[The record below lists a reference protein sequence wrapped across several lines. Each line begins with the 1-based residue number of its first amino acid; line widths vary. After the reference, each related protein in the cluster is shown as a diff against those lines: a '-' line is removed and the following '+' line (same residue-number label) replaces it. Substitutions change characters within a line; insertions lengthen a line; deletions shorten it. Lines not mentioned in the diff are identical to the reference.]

1 MLSADFCCAWPH
13 SCWSIIVHPQWQG
26 TLGVKA
32 KKIKRHKQF
41 RTETPQNTTKHLSH
55 SKRTGFCYQH
65 RVRDICDLFRGFM
78 GFEYWGE
85 CQIHVNFH
93 LSFMHSLC
101 LWRST
106 WPRCKTNGRC
116 QTVSVPLQSKGALS
130 RPKSPN
136 GWIQM
141 EPKADTT
148 ATPLP
153 TAFTSCSEVSL
164 FAITR
169 VSSDPSSH
177 LSPYPI
183 LFSLCWYAIKCCTFL
198 VYPLF
203 PLWSSLSLLLT
214 PLTCLGHLACFGFF
228 SWP

>member
-32 KKIKRHKQF
+32 KKIKKHKQF
-41 RTETPQNTTKHLSH
+41 RTETRQNTTKHLSH

-164 FAITR
+164 FR
-169 VSSDPSSH
+169 
-177 LSPYPI
+177 
-183 LFSLCWYAIKCCTFL
+183 
-198 VYPLF
+198 
-203 PLWSSLSLLLT
+203 
-214 PLTCLGHLACFGFF
+214 
-228 SWP
+228 